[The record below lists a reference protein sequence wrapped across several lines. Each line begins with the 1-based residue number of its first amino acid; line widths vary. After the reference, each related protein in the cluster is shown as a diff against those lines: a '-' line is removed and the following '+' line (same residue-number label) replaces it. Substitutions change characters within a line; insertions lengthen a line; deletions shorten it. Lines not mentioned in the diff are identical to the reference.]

1 LLDYTH
7 NLVIIELGNLSF
19 VLINYKNMP
28 VTKTAKRA
36 LRSSKKK
43 AQINRVLKSR
53 LEIAI
58 RLAKNKKSEKTVGE
72 AISLTDRAAKRK
84 IFHQNK
90 ILLPNLN
97 LYIF

>member
-1 LLDYTH
+1 
-7 NLVIIELGNLSF
+7 
-19 VLINYKNMP
+19 MP

-43 AQINRVLKSR
+43 ALVNNVIKSR

-58 RLAKNKKSEKTVGE
+58 RLAKKEESEKTIKA

-84 IFHQNK
+84 IIHRNK
-90 ILLPNLN
+90 AARIKSGLFRLLPKKSSKKPKKSSKK
-97 LYIF
+97 